1 MPSHD
6 TSAASQCPSSIFF
19 DRLDVADPDVTCT
32 GMLGNSSCFGPGAR
46 MSGNSCAGRGELL
59 MHFVAGGSIRDV
71 ASRSSGSGLN
81 SASWGSALSL
91 SGSMMLGGGRHSG
104 GSSSGTIRDFS
115 ASRHSFSGSTSSST
129 SSSYWDRSLISMYE
143 PVSAP
148 Q

>member
-1 MPSHD
+1 MTLLLPVAGMPLLNL
-6 TSAASQCPSSIFF
+6 FF
-19 DRLDVADPDVTCT
+19 GRLDVADPDVTCT
-32 GMLGNSSCFGPGAR
+32 GMLGNSSCFGPGAHVR
-46 MSGNSCAGRGELL
+46 KQLRRGESL
-59 MHFVAGGSIRDV
+59 MHFAAGGSIRDV

-91 SGSMMLGGGRHSG
+91 SGSMMLGGGRHSA

-115 ASRHSFSGSTSSST
+115 ASRHSFSGSTSSS
-129 SSSYWDRSLISMYE
+129 YWDRSLISMYE